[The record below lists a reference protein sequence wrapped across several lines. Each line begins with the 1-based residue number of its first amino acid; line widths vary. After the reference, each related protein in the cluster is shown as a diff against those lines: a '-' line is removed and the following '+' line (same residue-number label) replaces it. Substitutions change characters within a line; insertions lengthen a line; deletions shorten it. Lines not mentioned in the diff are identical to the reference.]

1 MKATLSVLISPN
13 GLSVSQQLQDDEN
26 DRAEDDDDRPEEH
39 SLEESLKQLQ
49 AGRSHLSLGRRF
61 ELLRGRVG
69 LLPSPGLG
77 FLSRDAG
84 PFFRLRQPG
93 TGVDLVS
100 LAVLSYV
107 PAPRCVC
114 WWAVSAPGRCTRNHK
129 RERLLVRGAEDWGAN
144 AKGSR
149 RLIDSRKC
157 RSLSPIR
164 TTLSTFDPRETG
176 EAEPYR
182 AIGRLYAECQGRV
195 LPGIPA
201 QRFLVVQKQSQT
213 AHEGCGAERPQ

>member
-1 MKATLSVLISPN
+1 
-13 GLSVSQQLQDDEN
+13 
-26 DRAEDDDDRPEEH
+26 
-39 SLEESLKQLQ
+39 
-49 AGRSHLSLGRRF
+49 LSLGRRF

-182 AIGRLYAECQGRV
+182 AIGDCTPSAKVGCCPASRPNVSWSSRNRARQRTRAAEPSDRRRV
-195 LPGIPA
+195 LPP
-201 QRFLVVQKQSQT
+201 
-213 AHEGCGAERPQ
+213 